1 MMRGVP
7 RGVVRDMFKRL
18 RAAAALGAPIDDMVL
33 IIYTLVVVRLRAA
46 AASGVPDMLDEL
58 MVVVVRPRAAAA
70 SGVPNMLYELMVV
83 VVWW

>member
-18 RAAAALGAPIDDMVL
+18 RAAAALGAPIDDMGL

-46 AASGVPDMLDEL
+46 AASGVPIYGGCSAAPCRGRL
-58 MVVVVRPRAAAA
+58 RRAHI
-70 SGVPNMLYELMVV
+70 
-83 VVWW
+83 WWL